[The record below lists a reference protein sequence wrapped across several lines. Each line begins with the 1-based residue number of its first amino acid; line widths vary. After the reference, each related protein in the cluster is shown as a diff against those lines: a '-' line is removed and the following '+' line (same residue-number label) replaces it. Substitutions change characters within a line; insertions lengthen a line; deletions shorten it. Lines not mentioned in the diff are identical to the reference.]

1 MRRIVINFLIPGLL
15 ISLIPVHLNSLN
27 EKQPHKL
34 YSIAEFL
41 ASIGYGNNHAAPS
54 IQQKYD
60 FVLEG
65 FPQKIQERMQQQR
78 LAGVSIAIVDGD
90 EIIYSQAFGYADVE
104 KKIPG
109 TRDTIYPIGSVTKV
123 FTATMLMQL
132 CEKGVLNLE
141 IPLKKYLPEY
151 RVKSSFPGVQPTTLG
166 QLASHTSGLPQDAPV
181 NFWCNYSGFGWIVT
195 GGQADLTWYVSKD
208 KLLSSLDQ
216 IELEYQPEVYSHY
229 SNFGIQLLGIALE
242 RASGQSFVD
251 YVEEQILKPLGMK
264 NSGFML
270 EEERRFLI
278 AVGHVCTSPQS
289 PFMATPLWEP
299 GCAIYS
305 GGLNSTAE
313 DMARFVSLQFQT
325 APASKEQILSTG
337 SLRRMR
343 TPNSV
348 RHPGRYTSY
357 GIGWAVVQIEG
368 YDAIEHNGALLG
380 HSTHVSAIP
389 DLRLG
394 IVILSNSR
402 NVLFSPDACKDL
414 AREIYKD
421 LVNEMKEAREE
432 KAFDP
437 SSVNLD
443 QYTGKYELPGGFA
456 EMEIT
461 HKEGKLFMTI
471 VQDPGFNE
479 AFVPVDWYEFSF
491 EADPARNPA
500 LLFQTDE
507 KGEVCS
513 ASFLAYRFKKIENTP

>member
-1 MRRIVINFLIPGLL
+1 MRRIVIDILIAGLL
-15 ISLIPVHLNSLN
+15 ISFVPAQLASPSVIPHQFDL
-27 EKQPHKL
+27 
-34 YSIAEFL
+34 IAENLGSTGFNE
-41 ASIGYGNNHAAPS
+41 SHTAPTS
-54 IQQKYD
+54 RQKYD
-60 FVLEG
+60 SVLEDL
-65 FPQKIQERMQQQR
+65 PQKIQEKMQQQR
-78 LAGVSIAIVDGD
+78 LASVSIAIVDGG
-90 EIIYSQAFGYADVE
+90 EIIYSRAFGYANIE
-104 KKIPG
+104 KKIPAAK
-109 TRDTIYPIGSVTKV
+109 DTIYPIGSVTKV

-141 IPLKKYLPEY
+141 TPLKKYLPEY
-151 RVKSSFPGVQPTTLG
+151 HIKSIFPGVQPTILG
-166 QLASHTSGLPQDAPV
+166 QLASHTSGLPQDAPI

-195 GGQADLTWYVSKD
+195 GGKADLTWYVSKND
-208 KLLSSLDQ
+208 LLSSLDQ
-216 IELEYQPEVYSHY
+216 IELEHQPGIYSHY
-229 SNFGIQLLGIALE
+229 SNLGIQLLGIALE

-251 YVEEQILKPLGMK
+251 HVESQILKPLGMK

-270 EEERRFLI
+270 DEEKRSLI
-278 AVGHVCTSPQS
+278 AVGHVCSRPQS

-305 GGLNSTAE
+305 GGLNATAE
-313 DMARFVSLQFQT
+313 DMARFISLQFQT
-325 APASKEQILSTG
+325 GPASKEQILSTG

-380 HSTHVSAIP
+380 HSAHVSAIP
-389 DLRLG
+389 DLGLG
-394 IVILSNSR
+394 IVVLSNSR

-421 LVNEMKEAREE
+421 LIIEMKETREE

-437 SSVNLD
+437 SSLNLD

-456 EMEIT
+456 EMEII

-479 AFVPVDWYEFSF
+479 SFVPIDRYEFSF

-507 KGEVCS
+507 KGEATSVN
-513 ASFLAYRFKKIENTP
+513 FLSYRFKKIKNKP

>member
-1 MRRIVINFLIPGLL
+1 MKQNQKVHPINIIRYFFAILL
-15 ISLIPVHLNSLN
+15 I
-27 EKQPHKL
+27 
-34 YSIAEFL
+34 Y
-41 ASIGYGNNHAAPS
+41 SIGYGNNHAAPS
-54 IQQKYD
+54 VQQKYD
-60 FVLEG
+60 SVLEDL
-65 FPQKIQERMQQQR
+65 PQKIQESMQQQR
-78 LAGVSIAIVDGD
+78 LAGVSLAIVDGD
-90 EIIYSQAFGYADVE
+90 EIIYSQTFGYADVE
-104 KKIPG
+104 KKIPA
-109 TRDTIYPIGSVTKV
+109 TRDTVYPIGSVTKV

-151 RVKSSFPGVQPTTLG
+151 RVESSFPGVQPTTLG
-166 QLASHTSGLPQDAPV
+166 QLVSHTSGLPQDAPI

-195 GGQADLTWYVSKD
+195 GGQADLKWYVSKD
-208 KLLSSLDQ
+208 ELLSSLGQ
-216 IELEYQPEVYSHY
+216 IELEYQPGIYSHY

-251 YVEEQILKPLGMK
+251 YVEERILKPLGME
-264 NSGFML
+264 NSGFMFD
-270 EEERRFLI
+270 EERHPLI
-278 AVGHVCTSPQS
+278 AVGHVCNSAQS
-289 PFMATPLWEP
+289 PFIATPLWEP

-313 DMARFVSLQFQT
+313 DMARFLSFQFQT
-325 APASKEQILSTG
+325 APANKEQVLSTG

-380 HSTHVSAIP
+380 HSAHVSAIP

-402 NVLFSPDACKDL
+402 NVLFSPDACKNL
-414 AREIYKD
+414 AREIYAE
-421 LVNEMKEAREE
+421 LVNSMKGARAE

-437 SSVNLD
+437 GTVNLGL
-443 QYTGKYELPGGFA
+443 YAGKYELPGGIA
-456 EMEIT
+456 EMEII
-461 HKEGKLFMTI
+461 HKEGKLFMSI

-479 AFVPVDWYEFSF
+479 PFVPIDRYEFSF
-491 EADPARNPA
+491 KADPARNPA
-500 LLFQTDE
+500 LLFQTD
-507 KGEVCS
+507 GEGDVTGV
-513 ASFLAYRFKKIENTP
+513 SFLSYRFKKTKNTP

>member
-1 MRRIVINFLIPGLL
+1 MKQNRKVRAINAFLFLFTLL
-15 ISLIPVHLNSLN
+15 FIC
-27 EKQPHKL
+27 
-34 YSIAEFL
+34 
-41 ASIGYGNNHAAPS
+41 SIGFGENQASPS

-65 FPQKIQERMQQQR
+65 LPQKIQERMRQQR
-78 LAGVSIAIVDGD
+78 LAGVSIAIVYGDG
-90 EIIYSQAFGYADVE
+90 IIYSQAFGSADVE
-104 KKIPG
+104 KKIPA
-109 TRDTIYPIGSVTKV
+109 TPDTIYPIGSVTKV

-132 CEKGVLNLE
+132 CEKDVLNLE
-141 IPLKKYLPEY
+141 TPLKKFLPEY
-151 RVKSSFPGVQPTTLG
+151 RVKSSFPGIQPTTLG

-195 GGQADLTWYVSKD
+195 GGQAELTWYVSKD
-208 KLLSSLDQ
+208 RLLSSLDQ
-216 IELEYQPEVYSHY
+216 IELEYQPGIYSHY

-251 YVEEQILKPLGMK
+251 HVEKQILKPLRME

-270 EEERRFLI
+270 DRERRSLT

-313 DMARFVSLQFQT
+313 DMARFVSLQFQI
-325 APASKEQILSTG
+325 APANKEQVLSTG

-368 YDAIEHNGALLG
+368 YNAIEHNGALLG
-380 HSTHVSAIP
+380 HSAHVSAIP
-389 DLRLG
+389 DLGLG

-402 NVLFSPDACKDL
+402 NVLFSPYACKNL
-414 AREIYKD
+414 AREIYAE
-421 LVNEMKEAREE
+421 LVNEMKEARAE

-437 SSVNLD
+437 GSVNLGL
-443 QYTGKYELPGGFA
+443 YAGKYELPGGFA
-456 EMEIT
+456 GMEIT
-461 HKEGKLFMTI
+461 HKDGKLFMSI

-479 AFVPVDWYEFSF
+479 PFVPIDRYEFSF

-500 LLFQTDE
+500 LLFQTD
-507 KGEVCS
+507 GEGDVTGV
-513 ASFLAYRFKKIENTP
+513 SFLSYRFKKTKNTP